1 MNTLKEQVKIKDLPL
16 LELLGNENININ
28 DIAVDSNDVFPGTLF
43 VALKGSMHD
52 GHNYIDEAI
61 QRGAAAV
68 LIDEETSMK
77 NTLKTHSPVPL
88 IRVSDTREALQHLV
102 SFFFDYPA
110 TKLQLIGITGTNGK
124 TTTTYLI
131 DSLLNQAGKK
141 CGMLST
147 IAYRYGTHTTKAK
160 NTTPG
165 LLELQRNFSKMQK
178 DEMTH
183 VVMEVS
189 SHALKQGR
197 VAGCVFKNAVF
208 TNLTQ
213 DHLDYHGTMEAYFES
228 KKILFSQT
236 KETSIINIDDP
247 WGKQLQQETQK
258 VWAYGIEHKKDL
270 YPIQF
275 KSSLNGIWMIAK
287 TPIGNIE
294 VSSALVGRHN
304 VYNILAAI
312 GVAISQG
319 LTKEEISTGISALK
333 EVPGRFE
340 KIECDEGFTVIVDY
354 AHTPD
359 ALDRLLQSI
368 EALDPKQ
375 ILTLFGCGG
384 DRDRGKRPQM
394 GYAAAAHSQQIIVT
408 SDNPRNEPPLA
419 IIKEIEAGVLSYK
432 RKHKGIVI
440 DHEIISDR
448 GQAIWEIINRAK
460 EGDIVVIAGKGHE
473 TDQLIEDR
481 ILPFDDREVV
491 RQVLAE
497 KKRRSETGHL
507 NETTH

>member
-1 MNTLKEQVKIKDLPL
+1 MKTLNEQNKIKDQPM

-28 DIAVDSNDVFPGTLF
+28 DIAIDSNDVFPGTLF
-43 VALKGSMHD
+43 VALKGSRHD

-77 NTLKTHSPVPL
+77 SPHNSHSSVPL

-131 DSLLNQAGKK
+131 DALLNQAGRK

-147 IAYRYGTHTTKAK
+147 IAYRYGKHTTKAK

-165 LLELQRNFSKMQK
+165 LLELQRNFSNMQK
-178 DEMTH
+178 SEMTH

-189 SHALKQGR
+189 SHALEQGR

-213 DHLDYHGTMEAYFES
+213 DHLDYHGSMDAYFES

-236 KETSIINIDDP
+236 KGESIINIDDP
-247 WGKQLQQETQK
+247 WGKRLQQEAQNK
-258 VWAYGIEHKKDL
+258 VWAYGIEQKKDL

-275 KSSLNGIWMIAK
+275 RSSLNGIWMIAK

-294 VSSALVGRHN
+294 VSSSLVGRHN

-312 GVAISQG
+312 GVAILQR
-319 LTKEEISTGISALK
+319 LTKEEISAGISALK

-340 KIECDEGFTVIVDY
+340 KIACEEGFTVIVDY

-368 EALDPKQ
+368 AELSPKQ

-394 GYAAAAHSQQIIVT
+394 GYATAAFSQKIILT

-419 IIKEIEAGVLSYK
+419 IIKEIEAGILSYK
-432 RKHKGIVI
+432 REHKEAAIDYEIVP
-440 DHEIISDR
+440 DR
-448 GQAIWEIINRAK
+448 GQAIWEIINHAK

-473 TDQLIEDR
+473 TNQLIEDR
-481 ILPFDDREVV
+481 TLPFDDREVV

-497 KKRRSETGHL
+497 KRRRSETIHSIDSK
-507 NETTH
+507 